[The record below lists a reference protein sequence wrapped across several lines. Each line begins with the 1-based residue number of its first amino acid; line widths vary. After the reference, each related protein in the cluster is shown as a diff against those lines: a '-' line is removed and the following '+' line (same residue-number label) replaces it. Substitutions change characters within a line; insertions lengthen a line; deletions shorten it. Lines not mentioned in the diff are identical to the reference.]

1 MTDLHSLN
9 SKNTEDLRVVADKV
23 NSMSLGLAPQVN
35 RRFEA
40 RPLSQ
45 FDTNMLLQRKVPGSN
60 KNEELRCYS

>member
-60 KNEELRCYS
+60 KNEELRGYS